1 MYVTNKTNAAKKYE
15 EQALVN
21 KTDIEQ
27 ITNNMQ
33 ELMKSKLIAVE
44 EQLDETIDH
53 QNINDDATILGVI
66 VLYKERGSLPPL
78 VE

>member
-66 VLYKERGSLPPL
+66 V
-78 VE
+78 

>member
-1 MYVTNKTNAAKKYE
+1 
-15 EQALVN
+15 
-21 KTDIEQ
+21 
-27 ITNNMQ
+27 MQ